1 MGSKESPE
9 GLGPGLSSA
18 TRVMVLSRKT
28 RRVCTSD
35 TGRCAV
41 PKLTQG
47 GKPRAALDPARSLS
61 SGGGGYNVLSSGG
74 GGYSVRRASV
84 PVCETPRCRA
94 GLEPEGEHAVRCGL
108 STCRAQFLPSGS
120 ARQAAWAGGVRERC
134 PKPASVSGGGPSQS
148 VSDLTRS
155 HGEKALELA
164 FDPSSLRPW
173 RAPSLTPKPVQSFVP
188 EGAGRGLS
196 LALLR
201 LWN

>member
-1 MGSKESPE
+1 MRRAQE
-9 GLGPGLSSA
+9 GGVLRA
-18 TRVMVLSRKT
+18 TRGLRAWLLREEGPSGWAWVPL
-28 RRVCTSD
+28 
-35 TGRCAV
+35 GRPTLVSAV
-41 PKLTQG
+41 AEG
-47 GKPRAALDPARSLS
+47 RYD
-61 SGGGGYNVLSSGG
+61 VLSSGE